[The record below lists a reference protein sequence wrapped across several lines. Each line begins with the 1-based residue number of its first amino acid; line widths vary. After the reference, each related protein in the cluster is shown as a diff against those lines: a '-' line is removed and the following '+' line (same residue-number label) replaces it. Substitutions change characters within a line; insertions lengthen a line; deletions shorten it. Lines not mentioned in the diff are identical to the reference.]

1 MENIKSFVISIVVVL
16 AISEIVSFLCP
27 NSSAQKGVKVISSLI
42 ILILFFMPLLK
53 VYDFDIESIDPDFF
67 NIENSDLLNSIND
80 DQINY
85 SSLQSKEIVEMILEN
100 NDYHYKNVEVIVNIN
115 EDKSIYINEI
125 KIQSGK
131 RDAKTEEK
139 INKEIYSLF
148 KINGEF
154 YEA

>member
-27 NSSAQKGVKVISSLI
+27 NSSAQKGVKVLSSLI
-42 ILILFFMPLLK
+42 VLIIFFMPFLK
-53 VYDFDIESIDPDFF
+53 VYDFDIESIDSDIF
-67 NIENSDLLNSIND
+67 NIQNNDLINSINE

-85 SSLQSKEIVEMILEN
+85 SSLQAKEIIEMILEDSN
-100 NDYHYKNVEVIVNIN
+100 YYYKKVEVIVNIKD
-115 EDKSIYINEI
+115 DKSIYISEI

-148 KINGEF
+148 KLNGEF

>member
-16 AISEIVSFLCP
+16 AISEIVSFLSP
-27 NSSAQKGVKVISSLI
+27 KSSVQKGVKILSSLI
-42 ILILFFMPLLK
+42 TLIIFLTPFLK
-53 VYDFDIESIDPDFF
+53 AYDFDIENFDLDLF
-67 NIENSDLLNSIND
+67 ENESQDLINSINE

-85 SSLQSKEIVEMILEN
+85 SSLQAKEIVEKILED
-100 NDYHYKNVEVIVNIN
+100 NDYQYKKVEVIVNIKD
-115 EDKSIYINEI
+115 DKSIYINEI

-139 INKEIYSLF
+139 INNEIYSLF